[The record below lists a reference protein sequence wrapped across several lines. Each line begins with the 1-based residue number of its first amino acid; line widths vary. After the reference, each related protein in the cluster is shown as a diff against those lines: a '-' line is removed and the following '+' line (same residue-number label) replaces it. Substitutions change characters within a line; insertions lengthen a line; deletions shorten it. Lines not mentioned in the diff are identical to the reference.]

1 MGIKDDGL
9 TDTKLLE
16 KYIGRELVFSGLSSN
31 GTLVR
36 KARGT
41 LREIGETTFTIDFLS
56 KKRNLVRLSIPIA
69 EIYRV
74 SEKRT
79 FKEYLEAETPAV
91 VWYNRD
97 LLEQRKKEVARLN
110 VHGRFLRHI
119 GYGII
124 IVGVALWVWTFPSFG
139 AQGALAPTAIDIL
152 EISGRVVALLIIV
165 YLPLLFIDYVPN
177 LKASM
182 LDRHLL
188 ENYELYD
195 AMVRD

>member
-1 MGIKDDGL
+1 M
-9 TDTKLLE
+9 TDTKLLK
-16 KYIGRELVFSGLSSN
+16 KYIGKELIFSGLASD

-36 KARGT
+36 RARGT
-41 LREIGETTFTIDFLS
+41 LREIGETTFVIDFLS

-74 SEKRT
+74 RDVRT
-79 FKEYLEAETPAV
+79 TIEELVAETPAV

-110 VHGRFLRHI
+110 AHGNFLRDI

-124 IVGVALWVWTFPSFG
+124 IVGIALWIWTLPSFVAKIG
-139 AQGALAPTAIDIL
+139 IAPTTIDLLELLGIL
-152 EISGRVVALLIIV
+152 AAVFIII
-165 YLPLLFIDYVPN
+165 YLPLLFIDLIPN
-177 LKASM
+177 LIAKR

-188 ENYELYD
+188 ENYELND
-195 AMVRD
+195 PMVQNDGR